1 MDLSVYEKKH
11 KNWKCAILKPIELM
25 TPDWSHLKE
34 FRQSFSL
41 LDGTYLV
48 IVALRAV
55 RILMVKV
62 EQV

>member
-1 MDLSVYEKKH
+1 MDHSVYEKKH
-11 KNWKCAILKPIELM
+11 KNWKCAILEPIELM

-34 FRQSFSL
+34 FKQSFSL

-55 RILMVKV
+55 RIIMVKV